1 MNTAEMAIM
10 LVVIGFVATLVY
22 MAYMFG
28 KQN

>member
-10 LVVIGFVATLVY
+10 LVVIGFVGTLIY

-28 KQN
+28 KQH